1 MSVISVLFFICMI
14 ILKMW
19 VSLDNVMSWQQHK
32 YFQLFALSF
41 LNLHNTTECIKLMIT
56 QKKY

>member
-19 VSLDNVMSWQQHK
+19 VSLDDVMSRQQQK

-41 LNLHNTTECIKLMIT
+41 LNLHNTTVRIKLMST